1 MSDPRFARLK
11 TDPRFRRPKQKDLKV
26 EIDDR
31 FRDVLESEEFGGK
44 GKGKGKASARVDARG
59 RPLTSSHHADQLK
72 RFYRLR
78 SPEKGTDGAE
88 EGEGEGFVDYA
99 RGEGALY
106 SSGSEDGSDAESEV
120 EEEELELGGKRKS
133 RLPGQVSDSESD
145 SEDDDDESHLKI
157 DLSENEAESAFPPE
171 ADDISSDEDQA
182 EEESVPPTKRIA
194 AVNLDWDNLRAADL
208 YAVFNSFLSLAST
221 KALAEGSKSASGAS
235 ALGKL
240 LNVKIYPSEFG
251 KERMAKEEQE
261 GPGGGI
267 FVSKHGDKKSKSKNK
282 GPKEAIVLQ
291 KHQQQDEDEEESD
304 DEEDEELDDEE
315 EVESA
320 GSDEDLLDEAGSDD
334 LDDEDDEEDDDEEDY
349 ISGEDDDDVPPPRS
363 NDRRDKEID
372 GLEIISDVESEA
384 GSEDIDM
391 DQLRQYQL
399 ERLRYFY
406 AIATFSTVAAS
417 EYVMNECNGT
427 EFERT
432 ANIMD
437 LSYVPE
443 EMEFA
448 DDEIR
453 DEATKEP
460 KGYKG
465 NDFVTD
471 ALRHSKVK
479 LTWDQDDPNR
489 VKMTRRTLTREEIE
503 EQDFNNLVAGS
514 GSESSDDE
522 EDDNFDEVNG
532 TSSRQEDDGKGK
544 KEKVDKKSK
553 KAAMKE
559 RTAKLRELLLAG
571 DDEGGDIW
579 GKAGTAWADELEEIK
594 NPKSKSG
601 NDKNKSDSKNKSAK
615 KDDVEITFKP
625 GLSTNLGAGG
635 AEEENMTSLE
645 RYQLRMKE
653 KRARKK
659 EKMELKRAAREG
671 SASGSGSGSD
681 SDGERGIEGGDRKS
695 KSQGKTKKNDDFFG
709 SDSEGEADRD
719 VVSDTGFDEDEDTQY
734 AAKASAPK
742 SNKSKTKPGKSDDKQ
757 KSKSRSDDK
766 GKGKGKGKPDGG
778 EDISALVGAA
788 DRPDTNFSMKDILK
802 SEKEATKRRKR
813 RRGGKKGANDNDQ
826 DGDEKELGP
835 DGWKIDVR
843 DDRFKALHEDA
854 EFAIDP
860 SNPHFTKTKAMQ
872 DLLAERTR
880 IRQSKN
886 KNGSRPEAEG
896 LRSATGIKRDPIPGQ
911 AGTDGN
917 GRSEDRDKG
926 EKDLSDLVKSVK
938 RKMGEGGGKR
948 KRHRK

>member
-44 GKGKGKASARVDARG
+44 GKGKGKAAARVDARG

-78 SPEKGTDGAE
+78 SPEKGADAE
-88 EGEGEGFVDYA
+88 GEGEGEGFVDYA

-120 EEEELELGGKRKS
+120 EEEELELGGKRRS
-133 RLPGQVSDSESD
+133 RLPGHQSESE
-145 SEDDDDESHLKI
+145 SESGSDDEDEDEDHLKI

-171 ADDISSDEDQA
+171 ADDIPSDEEQDE
-182 EEESVPPTKRIA
+182 EEESVLPTKRIA

-208 YAVFNSFLSLAST
+208 YAVFNSFLLMAST
-221 KALAEGSKSASGAS
+221 KSAAAEGSKSGA

-251 KERMAKEEQE
+251 KERMAREEQE

-267 FVSKHGDKKSKSKNK
+267 FVSKHGDKKSKDKNK

-291 KHQQQDEDEEESD
+291 KRQQQDDDDEEESEEEEEVDADEEESD
-304 DEEDEELDDEE
+304 GDVLDEEGSEEFDDEE
-315 EVESA
+315 EEEEE
-320 GSDEDLLDEAGSDD
+320 DELDSG
-334 LDDEDDEEDDDEEDY
+334 EEDDDA
-349 ISGEDDDDVPPPRS
+349 PAPRS
-363 NDRRDKEID
+363 NDRPGKEID

-437 LSYVPE
+437 LSYVPDG
-443 EMEFA
+443 MDFA
-448 DDEIR
+448 DDEAR

-514 GSESSDDE
+514 GSESSSDE
-522 EDDNFDEVNG
+522 DNFDEVNG
-532 TSSRQEDDGKGK
+532 QPDVEDASKKDKGK
-544 KEKVDKKSK
+544 AGDKKSK

-594 NPKSKSG
+594 NPKSKSAKAQASTKDK
-601 NDKNKSDSKNKSAK
+601 DKNKKGAK
-615 KDDVEITFKP
+615 KDDMEITFKP

-671 SASGSGSGSD
+671 SGSESGSD
-681 SDGERGIEGGDRKS
+681 SGSESEDEGK
-695 KSQGKTKKNDDFFG
+695 KGKGKGKGKAATKNDDFFG
-709 SDSEGEADRD
+709 SDSEGEAGGD
-719 VVSDTGFDEDEDTQY
+719 VISDTGFDEDEEAY
-734 AAKASAPK
+734 AASRARAKSSKA
-742 SNKSKTKPGKSDDKQ
+742 
-757 KSKSRSDDK
+757 KSKSKSDTNTKDK
-766 GKGKGKGKPDGG
+766 KKSSSSSKTQA
-778 EDISALVGAA
+778 EAENTEHLSALVGSS

-813 RRGGKKGANDNDQ
+813 RRGGKDKKGGGNGDDDA
-826 DGDEKELGP
+826 DEKELGP
-835 DGWKIDVR
+835 EGWKINVK

-854 EFAIDP
+854 EYAIDP

-886 KNGSRPEAEG
+886 KSKPEAEG
-896 LRSATGIKRDPIPGQ
+896 LRSATGIKRDTVPGQ
-911 AGTDGN
+911 SSAIGQG
-917 GRSEDRDKG
+917 GEG
-926 EKDLSDLVKSVK
+926 AEEKDLSDLVQSVK

>member
-44 GKGKGKASARVDARG
+44 GKGRGKASARVDARG

-78 SPEKGTDGAE
+78 SPEKGDDA

-133 RLPGQVSDSESD
+133 RIPGHVTDSENDSDEDD
-145 SEDDDDESHLKI
+145 SEDGEDHLKI

-171 ADDISSDEDQA
+171 ADEDG
-182 EEESVPPTKRIA
+182 EEEEDESVPPTTRIA

-208 YAVFNSFLSLAST
+208 YAVFNSFLLMASS
-221 KALAEGSKSASGAS
+221 KASAGGNAPEGSKSGSGSGSAA

-251 KERMAKEEQE
+251 KERMAREEQE

-267 FVSKHGDKKSKSKNK
+267 FVSKHGDKQSKKKSH

-291 KHQQQDEDEEESD
+291 KHQRDAGEDEFEEGSE
-304 DEEDEELDDEE
+304 EEDEGEE
-315 EVESA
+315 SE
-320 GSDEDLLDEAGSDD
+320 EDLLDEGEGSDD
-334 LDDEDDEEDDDEEDY
+334 PDDDEEESGEDEEEFESGEEDDDA
-349 ISGEDDDDVPPPRS
+349 PAPRS
-363 NDRRDKEID
+363 NDKPGREID

-443 EMEFA
+443 GMEFA

-503 EQDFNNLVAGS
+503 EQDFNNLVASS
-514 GSESSDDE
+514 GSELSDDDD
-522 EDDNFDEVNG
+522 DDNFDEVNG
-532 TSSRQEDDGKGK
+532 TGTSIADGKKGEKGK
-544 KEKVDKKSK
+544 AAAADKKKSK

-594 NPKSKSG
+594 NPKSGKGKEKEKQKPSTSKS
-601 NDKNKSDSKNKSAK
+601 K
-615 KDDVEITFKP
+615 KEDMEITFKP
-625 GLSTNLGAGG
+625 GLSNSLGGAG

-671 SASGSGSGSD
+671 SDSDSGSGSGSED
-681 SDGERGIEGGDRKS
+681 EK
-695 KSQGKTKKNDDFFG
+695 KGKGQVRAAKKKNDDFFG
-709 SDSEGEADRD
+709 SDSDGDREGD
-719 VVSDTGFDEDEDTQY
+719 VVSDTGFDEDADIHY
-734 AAKASAPK
+734 AAKAKAVSSKTKAKPTSSTEASKTDPK
-742 SNKSKTKPGKSDDKQ
+742 SNSKSTTKPKV
-757 KSKSRSDDK
+757 
-766 GKGKGKGKPDGG
+766 DGNG
-778 EDISALVGAA
+778 PADISALVGKS

-802 SEKEATKRRKR
+802 SEKEESTKRRKR
-813 RRGGKKGANDNDQ
+813 RRPGSNKKGADA

-835 DGWKIDVR
+835 EGWKIDVK
-843 DDRFKALHEDA
+843 DNRFKALHEDA

-886 KNGSRPEAEG
+886 KSTSNRPEAEG
-896 LRSATGIKRDPIPGQ
+896 LRSATGIKRE
-911 AGTDGN
+911 AGAGAGAGGARAGDEG
-917 GRSEDRDKG
+917 GEK
-926 EKDLSDLVKSVK
+926 EKDLSDLVQSVK